1 MFFAMSLCLSD
12 HKVLLVTDMLLFGCS
27 GFKYRFIKLDLVT
40 EGKFDSVDVNP
51 AKASVCK
58 TLRHRN
64 LPYSD
69 HLKGFFH
76 FYM

>member
-1 MFFAMSLCLSD
+1 MI
-12 HKVLLVTDMLLFGCS
+12 KVAHF
-27 GFKYRFIKLDLVT
+27 KLDLVT
-40 EGKFDSVDVNP
+40 EGRFDSVDVNP